1 MIEFLVTEPLVAALF
16 ALVISLLVGSFL
28 NVVIY
33 RLPVMMQR
41 EWDAMLQAD
50 AVPGEN
56 AVADQEPQE
65 RFNLML
71 PRSRCGHCGHLIQWY
86 ENIPVISWLFL
97 RGRCSDCGTR
107 ISVRYPLVELLSGL
121 IGGWL
126 IWQFGLTPQG
136 VALVVLSWGL
146 IALTFID
153 LDHQLLPDSITLP
166 LLWLG
171 LLLNTQGVFTSLES
185 AVYGAA
191 AGYLVLWGVYWLFKL
206 VTGKEGMGYGDFKLL
221 AAIGA
226 WGGIQVLPLVIL
238 LSSVVGVVLAF
249 GLIALRRHSAQN
261 PLPFGPYLAI
271 AGWVALVWGDQIISA
286 YLGSF

>member
-1 MIEFLVTEPLVAALF
+1 MIEFLVAEPLVAALF

-50 AVPGEN
+50 SVPDSE
-56 AVADQEPQE
+56 ASTPHQE
-65 RFNLML
+65 RFNLMV
-71 PRSRCGHCGHLIQWY
+71 PRSRCGGCGHLIQWY
-86 ENIPVISWLFL
+86 ENVPVVSWLFL

-121 IGGWL
+121 MGGWL
-126 IWQFGLTPQG
+126 IWQFGLTPEG
-136 VALVVLSWGL
+136 VALVVLSWAL

-191 AGYLVLWGVYWLFKL
+191 AGYLILWAVYWLFKL

-226 WGGIQVLPLVIL
+226 WGGVQVLPLVIL
-238 LSSVVGVVLAF
+238 LSSVVGVVLAVS
-249 GLIALRRHSAQN
+249 LIALRRHSAQN

-271 AGWVALVWGDQIISA
+271 AGWIALVWGDQIISA